1 MCNAPLPLLF
11 EDIENLR
18 YFQKRDMEEL
28 MPIDS
33 VENFKKWIQTK
44 TIGFEILRKCL
55 IQATV
60 FEKNNIAAFI
70 INETVVAH
78 LLTYQDTL
86 ATCLII
92 SFKTRNDNLFF
103 DIFEFLLKIRRALEM
118 CATDEE
124 ADHFSSG
131 GAKRKTDVDAG
142 ILYEFIPRSVKHLFR
157 IRESTPDRFERIFL
171 HLDFAINTAITL
183 SSRSKTLDLFEY
195 ILRKF
200 VGGGDR
206 KYITTEM
213 FSGYVHNTNFYRH
226 GALFNSKIKREKY
239 FRLIDAHV
247 PGFFWESWLASDEPL
262 MRLTST
268 EISAIKILS
277 SLSSASF

>member
-1 MCNAPLPLLF
+1 
-11 EDIENLR
+11 
-18 YFQKRDMEEL
+18 
-28 MPIDS
+28 
-33 VENFKKWIQTK
+33 
-44 TIGFEILRKCL
+44 
-55 IQATV
+55 
-60 FEKNNIAAFI
+60 
-70 INETVVAH
+70 
-78 LLTYQDTL
+78 
-86 ATCLII
+86 
-92 SFKTRNDNLFF
+92 
-103 DIFEFLLKIRRALEM
+103 M

-131 GAKRKTDVDAG
+131 GAKRKTEVDAG

-171 HLDFAINTAITL
+171 HLDFAINTAITV
-183 SSRSKTLDLFEY
+183 SSRSKTLDIFEY

-200 VGGGDR
+200 R

-226 GALFNSKIKREKY
+226 GALFNSRIKREKY

-262 MRLTST
+262 MGFTSS
-268 EISAIKILS
+268 EMSAIKILS